1 MDANNNNSSKQQ
13 GPPKGGE
20 ISMWEK
26 QTTAVVVAIPSE
38 SQDSKGVTESLT
50 PKHSSRVDSPLTMH
64 NNDNNDA
71 ASVYGTTK
79 SPPLNCAS
87 PEIRFMP
94 SPNKPPR
101 IPNSNANLV
110 RRKSLSRSVYSKPKS
125 RFGEQ
130 PYPIDGSVLD
140 DSNVSGISTLQ
151 EQLAGNSPYRTSFKA
166 SSPNNKPGTV
176 NRTVSI
182 TSVTPKTPLMASPG
196 PAGEDEDEIIYKK
209 VELSKEKRKRV
220 TTMVLIECFV
230 FVCLAGTLI
239 ASLTVEKLRATM
251 IWGLGIWRW
260 CVLVLVTFCGML
272 VTRWF
277 MHLVVFLIEMNF
289 LLRKKVLYFVHGL
302 KKSVQVFIWLGLVL
316 LTWVLLINRGVTRS
330 KLASKILDGVTWTL
344 LSLLLGAF
352 LWLIKTLLLKILAS
366 NFHVKSFFDRIQES
380 IFHQYILQTL
390 SGPPLIEEA
399 EKVGGSLSIGQF
411 SFKST
416 TGKGGTKKEVI
427 DMAKL
432 HKMKQEKVSAWTMKN
447 LIDAVTNS
455 GLSTISNSL
464 DESFDDGVTEQTD
477 KEITNEM
484 EATAAAYLIFRNV
497 AAPGCTYIDEYEL
510 RRFMIKEEVDLVY
523 PQLAQA
529 ETGQITRKSLAD
541 WVLKV
546 YQERK
551 ALAHALSDTKTAV
564 RQLNKLVTGILVI
577 VTIVIWLLLMEIAT
591 TKVLVF
597 LSSQLVLAAFMFG
610 NTCKNIFEAIIFVFV
625 MHPFDVGDRCVVDGV
640 ELLVEEMNIL
650 TTVFLK
656 LNNEKV
662 YYPNSVLAMKPISNY
677 YRSPDMGDGVEFA
690 IDFSTPAE
698 KIGALKEKIKRYLER
713 NPQYWHPNHGLV
725 VKEIENVN
733 KIKMGVYVV
742 HTMNFQEFGEK
753 NKRRTELVIELKKIL
768 EELDIRY
775 NLLPQAVHVSHV
787 ESNTSPLEIMRM
799 MLVFVCVSN

>member
-1 MDANNNNSSKQQ
+1 MDATNNNNSKQQ
-13 GPPKGGE
+13 APPRGSE
-20 ISMWEK
+20 ISMSEK
-26 QTTAVVVAIPSE
+26 QTTTTTEVMVAIPSE
-38 SQDSKGVTESLT
+38 SHDFAESLT
-50 PKHSSRVDSPLTMH
+50 PKHYSRLNSPLTMH
-64 NNDNNDA
+64 NNDSNDA
-71 ASVYGTTK
+71 ASSVYGASK

-130 PYPIDGSVLD
+130 PYSVDGSVIEET
-140 DSNVSGISTLQ
+140 NINGISTLQ
-151 EQLAGNSPYRTSFKA
+151 EQLTGSGNSPYRNSFKA

-182 TSVTPKTPLMASPG
+182 TPITPKTPLMASPG
-196 PAGEDEDEIIYKK
+196 PAGENEDEDEIIYKK
-209 VELSKEKRKRV
+209 VELSKEKRKRL
-220 TTMVLIECFV
+220 TNMVLVECFV

-239 ASLTVEKLRATM
+239 ASLAVKRVRATM

-277 MHLVVFLIEMNF
+277 MHIVVFLIEMNF

-302 KKSVQVFIWLGLVL
+302 KKCVQVFIWLGLVL
-316 LTWVLLINRGVTRS
+316 LTWVLLINRGVPRS

-344 LSLLLGAF
+344 VSLLIGAF
-352 LWLIKTLLLKILAS
+352 LWMIKTFLLKILAS
-366 NFHVKSFFDRIQES
+366 SFHVKSFFDRIQES

-411 SFKST
+411 SFRST

-432 HKMKQEKVSAWTMKN
+432 HKMKQEKVSAWTMKH

-464 DESFDDGVTEQTD
+464 DESFYDGSTEQTD

-484 EATAAAYLIFRNV
+484 EATAAAYIIFRNV

-523 PQLAQA
+523 PQLASA
-529 ETGQITRKSLAD
+529 DTGQITRKSLAD

-564 RQLNKLVTGILVI
+564 RQLNKLVTGILVV
-577 VTIVIWLLLMEIAT
+577 VTIVVWLLLMEIAT

-597 LSSQLVLAAFMFG
+597 LSSQLILATFMFG

-625 MHPFDVGDRCVVDGV
+625 IHPFDVGDRCVVDGV

-698 KIGALKEKIKRYLER
+698 KIGALKEKVKRYLER
-713 NPQYWHPNHGLV
+713 NPQYWHPNHGLQ

-733 KIKMGVYVV
+733 KLKMGVYVV

-787 ESNTSPLEIMRM
+787 ESNTSPLKR
-799 MLVFVCVSN
+799 